1 MRSHPKPHMI
11 GFVTAL
17 PLRRNLFGG
26 ISLVVS
32 ATLLALTFLGGAPAA
47 VAGFGCALVILVS
60 VRLDHTKT
68 GAAWYFLAAGVSL
81 LGLTSVLSSGGERFG
96 IRDALLTAGL
106 VTIAS
111 GIGLLIAARS
121 RDRDWESVIDT
132 AAVTIAAA
140 LVVWVTLL
148 APELSKVSLTGG
160 VKLAALLFCLTMLA
174 LFALSV
180 RLVLGLRAW
189 TRAAVLLCVAVGF
202 LIAFAIISAVV
213 RLHDL
218 TGGAWMIRSALIAA
232 CALIA
237 GCAIDPSM
245 RKLGGAASER
255 KHELTPSRLVLLAAA
270 ALTAPWLLSVQ
281 AVRGAQQLDIAATVV
296 CSTAVVGLVIARL
309 AGLVLRQ
316 QRATNRELVLRR
328 AMRGLASAEDH
339 DHVCNS
345 TVEAA
350 VALAGEQGR
359 VRASLILGSG
369 RSAVEFATSGEAI
382 ADDKHEASVTLT
394 LQEDRIGELV
404 LESERPLADETVS
417 ALKSLASQAVL
428 ALESLQRTK
437 DLLEER
443 RELESE
449 LLRRSHLDGLTALPN
464 RSYFLERTD
473 AALTRI
479 RRTEEPVSV
488 MLVNLDDFKTVNDT
502 LGHVAGDELLR
513 SVSDRLLASIRTD
526 DTCARLGSDEWAI
539 LIEESPP
546 ESPTVVAERIMA
558 ALERPFVLLG
568 QHEVFAHA
576 SIGSATASPATEA
589 EAEDAAELLRN
600 AEVAMFHAKR
610 HGRTGFEVFEPA
622 MRAAVAERLALKAE
636 LERAVVASEFVIH
649 YQPIVMLESGEICGV
664 EALIRWN
671 HAERGLIP
679 PFHFIPLAEETG
691 LIVPLGRFVLH
702 EALRQG
708 RAWQELIGQP
718 DFVMSINLSGRQLD
732 HSSLVTDVGNAIA
745 QTGIDPQTV
754 ILEITET
761 ALMEDVEA
769 AIAHLNE
776 LKTLGIQIA
785 IDDFGTGYSSLQYLR
800 QFPADIIKVAKPFV
814 DGVVEP
820 GSDEYRIADAIV
832 RLGETFGLRALAE
845 GIELPDQRE
854 MLRDLRCELG
864 QGFLFSR
871 PLEPGA
877 IEELLKAPDPQAF
890 ASLS

>member
-1 MRSHPKPHMI
+1 MRSPPKPHMI

-17 PLRRNLFGG
+17 SRRWYLRGG
-26 ISLVVS
+26 IFLVAFAS
-32 ATLLALTFLGGAPAA
+32 LLALLVLDGAPATI
-47 VAGFGCALVILVS
+47 AGLGCALAILFS

-68 GAAWYFLAAGVSL
+68 GATWYLLAGGAAL
-81 LGLTSVLSSGGERFG
+81 LGLTAVLGAGPERFG
-96 IRDALLTAGL
+96 ARDAFLTAGL
-106 VTIAS
+106 LTIAT
-111 GIGLLIAARS
+111 GVGLLLAATFS
-121 RDRDWESVIDT
+121 DRDWGSVIDT
-132 AAVTIAAA
+132 AAITIAAA

-148 APELSKVSLTGG
+148 ASDLNKASIAGG
-160 VKLAALLFCLTMLA
+160 IKLAALLYCLATLM

-180 RLVLGLRAW
+180 RLVLGLRVW
-189 TRAAVLLCVAVGF
+189 THATVLLCLAVGF
-202 LIAFAIISAVV
+202 LIAFAITSAAV
-213 RLHDL
+213 RLHEL
-218 TGGAWMIRSALIAA
+218 TGVAWVTRSALIVAF
-232 CALIA
+232 ALLTA
-237 GCAIDPSM
+237 SALDPSM
-245 RKLGGAASER
+245 RKLGSAASKR
-255 KHELTPSRLVLLAAA
+255 RQELTPRRLVLLAAA

-281 AVRGAQQLDIAATVV
+281 AARGAQQLDIAATVV
-296 CSTAVVGLVIARL
+296 CSTTVVGLVIVRL

-328 AMRGLASAEDH
+328 AVRGLASAEDH
-339 DHVCNS
+339 DRVCKA

-350 VALAGEQGR
+350 VALAGEQER

-382 ADDKHEASVTLT
+382 AGRKHEESVKLT
-394 LQEDRIGELV
+394 LQKDRIGELV
-404 LESERPLADETVS
+404 LESERPLGDEIVS

-449 LLRRSHLDGLTALPN
+449 LLRRSHLDTLTALPN
-464 RSYFLERTD
+464 RSHFLERAD

-479 RRTEEPVSV
+479 QRTREPVSV
-488 MLVNLDDFKTVNDT
+488 MIVNLDDFKTVNDT

-513 SVSDRLLASIRTD
+513 AVSDRLIASVRTD
-526 DTCARLGSDEWAI
+526 DTCARLGSDEWAV

-546 ESPTVVAERIMA
+546 ESPKVVADRIMTS
-558 ALERPFVLLG
+558 LERPFVLLG
-568 QHEVFAHA
+568 QHEVLAHA
-576 SIGSATASPATEA
+576 SIGSATVSPATED

-610 HGRTGFEVFEPA
+610 HGRAGFEVFEPA

-649 YQPIVMLESGEICGV
+649 YQPIVMLESGDICGV
-664 EALIRWN
+664 EALVRWK
-671 HAERGLIP
+671 HPERGLIP

-708 RAWQELIGQP
+708 RAWQKLIGQP

-732 HSSLVTDVGNAIA
+732 HGTLVNDVGQAIER
-745 QTGIDPQTV
+745 TGIDPQTV

-769 AIAHLNE
+769 AIEHLNE
-776 LKTLGIQIA
+776 LKTLGIQVA

-814 DGVVEP
+814 DGVVER

-845 GIELPDQRE
+845 GIELPEQRE

-871 PLEPGA
+871 PLEPEA
-877 IEELLKAPDPQAF
+877 IEALLKTPDPQAF
-890 ASLS
+890 ASLP

>member
-1 MRSHPKPHMI
+1 MI

-17 PLRRNLFGG
+17 PRRWYLCGG
-26 ISLVVS
+26 VSLVALAS
-32 ATLLALTFLGGAPAA
+32 LLALLVLGGAPAT
-47 VAGFGCALVILVS
+47 VAGLSCALAILFS
-60 VRLDHTKT
+60 VRLDRTKT
-68 GAAWYFLAAGVSL
+68 GAAWYLLAAGASL
-81 LGLTSVLSSGGERFG
+81 LGLTSVLGGGPERFST
-96 IRDALLTAGL
+96 RDAFLTAGL
-106 VTIAS
+106 LAIAA
-111 GIGLLIAARS
+111 GIGLLAAARS
-121 RDRDWESVIDT
+121 SDRDWGSVIDT

-148 APELSKVSLTGG
+148 APQLSKASIAGN
-160 VKLAALLFCLTMLA
+160 VKLAALLFCLATLA

-180 RLVLGLRAW
+180 RLVLGLRVW
-189 TRAAVLLCVAVGF
+189 TRAAVLLCLAVGF
-202 LIAFAIISAVV
+202 LIAFAITSAAV
-213 RLHDL
+213 RLHEL
-218 TGGAWMIRSALIAA
+218 TGAAWVTRSALIVAFALLAA
-232 CALIA
+232 CAL
-237 GCAIDPSM
+237 DPSM
-245 RKLGGAASER
+245 RKLGCAASER
-255 KHELTPSRLVLLAAA
+255 RHELTTSRLVLLAAA
-270 ALTAPWLLSVQ
+270 ALAAPWLLSVQ
-281 AVRGAQQLDIAATVV
+281 AARGAEQLDIAATVV
-296 CSTAVVGLVIARL
+296 CSTAVVGLVIVRL
-309 AGLVLRQ
+309 VGLALRQ
-316 QRATNRELVLRR
+316 QRATKRELVLRR

-339 DHVCNS
+339 DRVCRA
-345 TVEAA
+345 TVDAA
-350 VALAGEQGR
+350 VALAGEQGS

-382 ADDKHEASVTLT
+382 AGSKHEASVPLT
-394 LQEDRIGELV
+394 LREDRIGELV
-404 LESERPLADETVS
+404 LESGRPLADEIVS

-437 DLLEER
+437 DLLDER

-449 LLRRSHLDGLTALPN
+449 LLRRSHLDSLTALPN
-464 RSYFLERTD
+464 RSHFLERTE
-473 AALTRI
+473 AALARI
-479 RRTEEPVSV
+479 GRTKEPVSV
-488 MLVNLDDFKTVNDT
+488 MIVNLDDFKTVNDT

-526 DTCARLGSDEWAI
+526 DTCARLGSDEWAV

-546 ESPTVVAERIMA
+546 ESPAAVAERIMT

-568 QHEVFAHA
+568 QHEVFTHA
-576 SIGSATASPATEA
+576 SIGSATVFPGAQS
-589 EAEDAAELLRN
+589 EAEDAPELLRN

-649 YQPIVMLESGEICGV
+649 YQPIVMLESGAICGV
-664 EALIRWN
+664 EALVRWN
-671 HAERGLIP
+671 HPERGLIP

-691 LIVPLGRFVLH
+691 LIVPLGRFVLN

-718 DFVMSINLSGRQLD
+718 EFVMSINLSGRQLD
-732 HSSLVTDVGNAIA
+732 HATLVRDVAQAIER
-745 QTGIDPQTV
+745 TGIDPQTV

-769 AIAHLNE
+769 AIERLNE
-776 LKTLGIQIA
+776 LKTLGIQMA

-800 QFPADIIKVAKPFV
+800 QLPADIIKVAKPFV

-832 RLGETFGLRALAE
+832 RLGETFGLRTLAE
-845 GIELPDQRE
+845 GIELPEQRE
-854 MLRDLRCELG
+854 MLRSLRCELG

-871 PLEPGA
+871 PLEPSL
-877 IEELLKAPDPQAF
+877 IEELLLRSPNISPVVSA
-890 ASLS
+890 

>member
-1 MRSHPKPHMI
+1 MI

-17 PLRRNLFGG
+17 SRRWYLRGG
-26 ISLVVS
+26 ISLVAFAS
-32 ATLLALTFLGGAPAA
+32 LLALLVLGGAPAT
-47 VAGFGCALVILVS
+47 VAGLGCALAILFS
-60 VRLDHTKT
+60 VRFDHTKT
-68 GAAWYFLAAGVSL
+68 GAAWYLLAAGASL
-81 LGLTSVLSSGGERFG
+81 LGLTAVLGGGPEKFSV
-96 IRDALLTAGL
+96 RDAVLTAGFL
-106 VTIAS
+106 TIAT
-111 GIGLLIAARS
+111 GVGLLVAAMS
-121 RDRDWESVIDT
+121 SDRDWGSVIDT
-132 AAVTIAAA
+132 AAVMIAAA

-148 APELSKVSLTGG
+148 ASDLSNVSISGG
-160 VKLAALLFCLTMLA
+160 VKLAALLYCLATLT

-180 RLVLGLRAW
+180 RLVLGLRVW
-189 TRAAVLLCVAVGF
+189 THAAALLCLAVGS
-202 LIAFAIISAVV
+202 LIAFAITSAAV
-213 RLHDL
+213 RLHEL
-218 TGGAWMIRSALIAA
+218 TGAAWVTRSELIVAFALLTA
-232 CALIA
+232 CAL
-237 GCAIDPSM
+237 DPSM
-245 RKLGGAASER
+245 RKLGSAASER
-255 KHELTPSRLVLLAAA
+255 RHELTPSRLVLLAAA

-281 AVRGAQQLDIAATVV
+281 AARGGQQLDIAATVV
-296 CSTAVVGLVIARL
+296 CSTAVVGLVIIRL
-309 AGLVLRQ
+309 TGLVLRQ

-339 DHVCNS
+339 DRVCEA

-382 ADDKHEASVTLT
+382 AGRKHEASVRLT
-394 LQEDRIGELV
+394 LQKDQIGELV
-404 LESERPLADETVS
+404 LESERPLADEIVS

-449 LLRRSHLDGLTALPN
+449 LLRRSHLDSLTALPN
-464 RSYFLERTD
+464 RSHFLERTD
-473 AALTRI
+473 AALAKIQRTR
-479 RRTEEPVSV
+479 EPVSV
-488 MLVNLDDFKTVNDT
+488 MIVNLDDFKTVNDT

-513 SVSDRLLASIRTD
+513 AVSDRLIASVRTD
-526 DTCARLGSDEWAI
+526 DTCARLGSDEWAV

-546 ESPTVVAERIMA
+546 ESPSAVAGRIMTS
-558 ALERPFVLLG
+558 LERPFVLLG
-568 QHEVFAHA
+568 QHDVLVHA
-576 SIGSATASPATEA
+576 SIGSATVSPATED

-649 YQPIVMLESGEICGV
+649 YQPIVMLESGDICGV
-664 EALIRWN
+664 EALVRWN
-671 HAERGLIP
+671 HPERGLIP

-708 RAWQELIGQP
+708 RAWQKLIGQP

-732 HSSLVTDVGNAIA
+732 HGTLVKDVGRAIER
-745 QTGIDPQTV
+745 TGIDPQTV

-769 AIAHLNE
+769 AIGRLNE
-776 LKTLGIQIA
+776 LKTLGIQMA

-814 DGVVEP
+814 DGVVER

-845 GIELPDQRE
+845 GIELPEQRE

-871 PLEPGA
+871 PLEPEA
-877 IEELLKAPDPQAF
+877 IEELLKSPDPAAF

>member
-1 MRSHPKPHMI
+1 
-11 GFVTAL
+11 
-17 PLRRNLFGG
+17 
-26 ISLVVS
+26 
-32 ATLLALTFLGGAPAA
+32 
-47 VAGFGCALVILVS
+47 
-60 VRLDHTKT
+60 
-68 GAAWYFLAAGVSL
+68 
-81 LGLTSVLSSGGERFG
+81 
-96 IRDALLTAGL
+96 
-106 VTIAS
+106 
-111 GIGLLIAARS
+111 
-121 RDRDWESVIDT
+121 
-132 AAVTIAAA
+132 
-140 LVVWVTLL
+140 
-148 APELSKVSLTGG
+148 
-160 VKLAALLFCLTMLA
+160 
-174 LFALSV
+174 
-180 RLVLGLRAW
+180 
-189 TRAAVLLCVAVGF
+189 
-202 LIAFAIISAVV
+202 
-213 RLHDL
+213 
-218 TGGAWMIRSALIAA
+218 
-232 CALIA
+232 
-237 GCAIDPSM
+237 
-245 RKLGGAASER
+245 
-255 KHELTPSRLVLLAAA
+255 
-270 ALTAPWLLSVQ
+270 
-281 AVRGAQQLDIAATVV
+281 
-296 CSTAVVGLVIARL
+296 VIARL

-316 QRATNRELVLRR
+316 QRATKRELVLRR

-339 DHVCNS
+339 NRVCDA

-350 VALAGEQGR
+350 VALAGEDGR

-382 ADDKHEASVTLT
+382 AGQKYEASVVLT

-404 LESERPLADETVS
+404 LESERLLTDENVS
-417 ALKSLASQAVL
+417 AIKSLASQAVL

-449 LLRRSHLDGLTALPN
+449 LLRRSHLDTLTALPN
-464 RSYFLERTD
+464 RSHFLERTN
-473 AALTRI
+473 AALARIPRTR
-479 RRTEEPVSV
+479 EPVSV

-502 LGHVAGDELLR
+502 LGHIAGDELLR
-513 SVSDRLLASIRTD
+513 SVSDRLLTSIRTD
-526 DTCARLGSDEWAI
+526 DTCARLGSDEWAV

-546 ESPTVVAERIMA
+546 ESPTVVAERIMT

-576 SIGSATASPATEA
+576 SIGSATVSPANEG

-636 LERAVVASEFVIH
+636 LEHAVVASEFVIH
-649 YQPIVMLESGEICGV
+649 YQPIVMLESGDICGV
-664 EALIRWN
+664 EALVRWN

-691 LIVPLGRFVLH
+691 LIVPLGRFILH

-708 RAWQELIGQP
+708 RAWQELIDQP
-718 DFVMSINLSGRQLD
+718 EFVMSINLSARQLD
-732 HSSLVTDVGNAIA
+732 HSTLVKDVGEAIE

-769 AIAHLNE
+769 AIAHLYE

-814 DGVVEP
+814 DGVVEA

-845 GIELPDQRE
+845 GIELPEQRE
-854 MLRDLRCELG
+854 MLRNLRCELG

-877 IEELLKAPDPQAF
+877 IEELLKAPDPKAF

>member
-1 MRSHPKPHMI
+1 MRSPPKPHMI

-17 PLRRNLFGG
+17 FRRWYLRSG
-26 ISLVVS
+26 ISLVAFAS
-32 ATLLALTFLGGAPAA
+32 LLALLVLGGVPATI
-47 VAGFGCALVILVS
+47 AGLGCALAILLS
-60 VRLDHTKT
+60 ARLNRTKT
-68 GAAWYFLAAGVSL
+68 GVAWYLLAAGASL
-81 LGLTSVLSSGGERFG
+81 LGLTAVLGGGPEKFSA
-96 IRDALLTAGL
+96 RDAFLAVGLLTIAAGF
-106 VTIAS
+106 
-111 GIGLLIAARS
+111 GLLVAAAS
-121 RDRDWESVIDT
+121 SDRDWGSVIDT
-132 AAVTIAAA
+132 AAVSIAAA

-148 APELSKVSLTGG
+148 APDLSNTSIAGG
-160 VKLAALLFCLTMLA
+160 VKLAALLYCLATLA

-180 RLVLGLRAW
+180 RLVLGLRIW
-189 TRAAVLLCVAVGF
+189 SHAVALLCLAVGF
-202 LIAFAIISAVV
+202 LIAFALTSAVV

-218 TGGAWMIRSALIAA
+218 TGVAWVTRSTLIVAFTLLAA
-232 CALIA
+232 CAL
-237 GCAIDPSM
+237 DPSM
-245 RKLGGAASER
+245 HKLGSAASER
-255 KHELTPSRLVLLAAA
+255 RHELTPGRLVLLAAA

-281 AVRGAQQLDIAATVV
+281 AARGGQQLDIAATVV
-296 CSTAVVGLVIARL
+296 CSTTVVGLVIVRL

-339 DHVCNS
+339 DRVCEA

-382 ADDKHEASVTLT
+382 VGRKHEASVRLT
-394 LQEDRIGELV
+394 LQNDRIGELI
-404 LESERPLADETVS
+404 LESERPLVDEVVS

-449 LLRRSHLDGLTALPN
+449 LLRRSHLDTLTALPN
-464 RSYFLERTD
+464 RSHFLERAD
-473 AALTRI
+473 AALTKI
-479 RRTEEPVSV
+479 QRTREPVSV
-488 MLVNLDDFKTVNDT
+488 MIVNLDDFKTVNDT

-513 SVSDRLLASIRTD
+513 AVSDRLITSVRTD
-526 DTCARLGSDEWAI
+526 DTCARLGGDEWAV

-546 ESPTVVAERIMA
+546 ESPTVVADRIMSS
-558 ALERPFVLLG
+558 LERPFVLLG
-568 QHEVFAHA
+568 QHEVFVHA
-576 SIGSATASPATEA
+576 SIGSATVSPATED

-649 YQPIVMLESGEICGV
+649 YQPIVMLESGDICGV
-664 EALIRWN
+664 EALVRWN
-671 HAERGLIP
+671 HPERGLIP

-708 RAWQELIGQP
+708 CAWQKLIGQP

-732 HSSLVTDVGNAIA
+732 HGTLVKDVGQAIERA
-745 QTGIDPQTV
+745 GIDPQTV

-769 AIAHLNE
+769 AIERLNE
-776 LKTLGIQIA
+776 LKTLGIQVA

-814 DGVVEP
+814 DGVVER

-845 GIELPDQRE
+845 GIELPEQRE

-871 PLEPGA
+871 PLEPDA
-877 IEELLKAPDPQAF
+877 IEALLKTPDPQAF